1 MYKGD
6 ERTRT
11 MDIYVD
17 GVLVTTWTSSGI
29 TTGFETVALDVSGYE
44 VQIVGVLDDSEW
56 LSITEVGITH
66 LRGIRL
72 QTSRISIKAIIYQV
86 HW

>member
-1 MYKGD
+1 M
-6 ERTRT
+6 E
-11 MDIYVD
+11 IYVD
-17 GVLVTTWTSSGI
+17 GVLITTWTSSGI

-44 VQIVGVLDDSEW
+44 VQLVGVLDDSEW

-72 QTSRISIKAIIYQV
+72 QTSRISIKANMYQV